1 MLKRRQFLSFAAAA
15 AALAGCGPRTQPVR
29 SVENEDGPR
38 IGGPFTLV
46 NQDGAA
52 VTEKALLGH
61 WSAIYFGFTY
71 CPDVC
76 PTSLMALADGL
87 EKMGRKGEQVQT
99 YLISV
104 DPERDTPAA
113 MKAYIANPEFPKNLV
128 GLTGTPEQVAAAAK
142 AYRMYY
148 KKDGE
153 GEGYLVNHQSI
164 IYLMDP
170 QGRLARP
177 LTHDLTPAQI
187 AQQIGDAM
195 SQAA

>member
-1 MLKRRQFLSFAAAA
+1 MLTRRQSL
-15 AALAGCGPRTQPVR
+15 ALASAGLLAACGPQQRSSTQESSGAPA
-29 SVENEDGPR
+29 

-46 NQDGAA
+46 DQDGRPF
-52 VTEKALLGH
+52 TEKDLEGH

-87 EKMGRKGEQVQT
+87 EKMGRRGEAVRT

-104 DPERDTPAA
+104 DPERDTPQA

-142 AYRMYY
+142 AYKMYY

-164 IYLMDP
+164 IYLMNP
-170 QGRLARP
+170 KGELSRP
-177 LTHDLTPAQI
+177 LTHELTPDQI
-187 AQQIGDAM
+187 ASQIGDAM
-195 SQAA
+195 SRKA